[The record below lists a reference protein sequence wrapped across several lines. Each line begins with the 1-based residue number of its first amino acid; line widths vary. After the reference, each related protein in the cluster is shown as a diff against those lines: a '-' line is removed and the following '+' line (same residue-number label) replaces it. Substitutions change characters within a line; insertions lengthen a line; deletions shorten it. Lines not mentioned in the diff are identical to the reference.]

1 VDTKSGDLVSEGDK
15 FVLSSEH
22 QEVQQCLE
30 AERRFTFVLSGLRRS
45 CMSFQGG
52 KFVMKQTECGG
63 IYEIKMLRNESSVV
77 EDSVEYITGSS
88 EVIQFD
94 MTIGGLV
101 SVVSLGD
108 RPLLSASE
116 RFAELKVRLSSNVG
130 EKVHVR
136 IF

>member
-1 VDTKSGDLVSEGDK
+1 
-15 FVLSSEH
+15 
-22 QEVQQCLE
+22 
-30 AERRFTFVLSGLRRS
+30 
-45 CMSFQGG
+45 
-52 KFVMKQTECGG
+52 MKQTECGG